1 MRNTGSPLKWW
12 QSTSY
17 RQNSLPPKSDP
28 QTKESIDFFVVE
40 ETQVN
45 GTRYFFV
52 TEEEDGDCDAYI
64 LKEVATEDDD
74 VVCEMVDD
82 DTELAAVGKIFSE
95 LIEDADIEYERE

>member
-1 MRNTGSPLKWW
+1 MEKVTFV
-12 QSTSY
+12 
-17 RQNSLPPKSDP
+17 DP
-28 QTKESIDFFVVE
+28 QTKESIDFFVV
-40 ETQVN
+40 
-45 GTRYFFV
+45 
-52 TEEEDGDCDAYI
+52 EEDGDCDAYI

>member
-1 MRNTGSPLKWW
+1 MN
-12 QSTSY
+12 ST
-17 RQNSLPPKSDP
+17 RKQPKLICCP
-28 QTKESIDFFVVE
+28 YFT
-40 ETQVN
+40 TL
-45 GTRYFFV
+45 RYFFV

>member
-1 MRNTGSPLKWW
+1 MEKVTFV
-12 QSTSY
+12 
-17 RQNSLPPKSDP
+17 DP
-28 QTKESIDFFVVE
+28 QTKESID
-40 ETQVN
+40 
-45 GTRYFFV
+45 FFV

>member
-1 MRNTGSPLKWW
+1 MEKVTFV
-12 QSTSY
+12 
-17 RQNSLPPKSDP
+17 DP

-64 LKEVATEDDD
+64 LKEVAT
-74 VVCEMVDD
+74 
-82 DTELAAVGKIFSE
+82 VGKIFSE